1 MNMHEIAKSPDDR
14 RFQTRALEAA
24 IRIGLVTI
32 LIWWCF
38 NIVKPFALPFLWGAI
53 FAVALYP
60 LFRKLQALLGGR
72 EKLAATLIALVV
84 LALLIAPIV
93 FLSQSLIKNSQTL
106 SAKIQAGSLTIP
118 PPSAKVKTWP
128 LVGARLHQI
137 WLRAST
143 NLDETLDRFKPQL
156 EAAGRKLLSF
166 TAGAGMEIIRFVLA
180 IIVAGVLMV
189 YARGGTRTM
198 EHISA
203 RLMGPEK
210 GPEIVKLT
218 GATIRSVAQGVWG
231 VALIQAILA
240 GAGFV
245 AMGVPLTGLWAL
257 AFLVLA
263 IVQLPTVVIMGP
275 IIIYVYSVAAPLPA
289 TLFAVWSVLVGVSD
303 TFLKP
308 VFLGRGLD
316 IPMLVILLGA
326 LSGMILSGIIGLFVG
341 AVVLAVGYKLFFAWL
356 KQDFAREGETMPSE
370 G

>member
-1 MNMHEIAKSPDDR
+1 MNMHEIAKSPDDK
-14 RFQTRALEAA
+14 RFQTQALEAA
-24 IRIGLVTI
+24 IRIGLVAI

-60 LFRKLQALLGGR
+60 LFRKLRALLGGR
-72 EKLAATLIALVV
+72 EKLAAALIALVV

-118 PPSAKVKTWP
+118 PPSAKVKNWP

-203 RLMGPEK
+203 RLMGPKK

-218 GATIRSVAQGVWG
+218 GATIRSVAQGVLG
-231 VALIQAILA
+231 VALIQTILA

-245 AMGVPLTGLWAL
+245 VMGVPLTGLWAL
-257 AFLVLA
+257 AVLVLA
-263 IVQLPTVVIMGP
+263 IVQLPTIVIMGP

-308 VFLGRGLD
+308 IFLGRGLD

-326 LSGMILSGIIGLFVG
+326 IGGMILSGIIGLFVG

-356 KQDFAREGETMPSE
+356 KQDFAREDETMPSE